1 MTRTPTP
8 PWLPSPLMK
17 ASPSRTT
24 TPRPTAMTRNRSTTG
39 CIVDSTRIARSVE
52 PWKCDGLKRTLHLG
66 GLTTALQRVGSS
78 AAPGSRLPFSRPG
91 ARTRLGTLGLVF
103 VPGPVSLAILGRGCC
118 RRADLGAEPSAELP
132 RRARGPAVHV
142 RRAYAHHRD

>member
-1 MTRTPTP
+1 
-8 PWLPSPLMK
+8 
-17 ASPSRTT
+17 
-24 TPRPTAMTRNRSTTG
+24 MTRNRPTTG

-52 PWKCDGLKRTLHLG
+52 HWKCDRLKRTLHLG
-66 GLTTALQRVGSS
+66 GLTTALQRVGSC

-103 VPGPVSLAILGRGCC
+103 VPGPLSTASLGRGCS

-132 RRARGPAVHV
+132 FIARGSAGHV
-142 RRAYAHHRD
+142 RRA